1 MSGGEKMYDALMKGV
16 VKSITFNWEPEWSDF
31 AQPLYEAFVEDAM
44 EDLRIIA
51 LTPRHDKE
59 TGELFPDTEVAI
71 SCWISEVDDTLSRPF
86 ALSDIL
92 VDLYENTDEEDFEI
106 ILERSIAKARK
117 EIAERNSKR
126 LEERRK
132 ELEEYQLRSCL

>member
-1 MSGGEKMYDALMKGV
+1 MSNGEKMYDALIKGV

-31 AQPLYEAFVEDAM
+31 AKPLYEAFVQDAT

-51 LTPRHDKE
+51 LTPRYDKE
-59 TGELFPDTEVAI
+59 TGELLPDAEVSL
-71 SCWISEVDDTLSRPF
+71 SCWISKVDDTLSKPF

-106 ILERSIAKARK
+106 LLERSIIKARK
-117 EIAERNSKR
+117 EIAEHNSKR

-132 ELEEYQLRSCL
+132 ELEEYQLRSCR

>member
-31 AQPLYEAFVEDAM
+31 AKPLYEAFVEDAM
-44 EDLRIIA
+44 EDLGIMA

-59 TGELFPDTEVAI
+59 TGELFPDAEVML
-71 SCWISEVDDTLSRPF
+71 SGWIEDVDDSSSKPF
-86 ALSDIL
+86 PLSDIL

-106 ILERSIAKARK
+106 LLERSITKARK
-117 EIAERNSKR
+117 EIAEKW
-126 LEERRK
+126 K
-132 ELEEYQLRSCL
+132 

>member
-31 AQPLYEAFVEDAM
+31 AKPLYEAFVEDAM
-44 EDLRIIA
+44 EDLGIMA

-59 TGELFPDTEVAI
+59 TKELFPDAEVML
-71 SCWISEVDDTLSRPF
+71 SGWIEDVDDSSSKPF
-86 ALSDIL
+86 PLSDIL

-106 ILERSIAKARK
+106 LLERSIAKARK
-117 EIAERNSKR
+117 EIAEKW
-126 LEERRK
+126 K
-132 ELEEYQLRSCL
+132 

>member
-31 AQPLYEAFVEDAM
+31 AKPLYEAFVEDAM
-44 EDLRIIA
+44 EDLGIMA

-59 TGELFPDTEVAI
+59 TGELFPDAEVML
-71 SCWISEVDDTLSRPF
+71 SGWVEDVDDSSSKPF
-86 ALSDIL
+86 PLSDIL

-106 ILERSIAKARK
+106 LLERSITKARK
-117 EIAERNSKR
+117 EIAEKW
-126 LEERRK
+126 K
-132 ELEEYQLRSCL
+132 